1 MDEFAAQIEA
11 LEHAWMR
18 AWMARDRGGMKSL
31 ASSDFVF
38 LLGGK
43 DSAVLDRPSWL
54 EATTQRLQ
62 CESYRFH
69 DIYVRQH
76 KRCAIFA
83 ARMSFEGRIG
93 RTAWKGELWITD
105 LWKHGRMRRSWK
117 LVERIVSRAES
128 DVELGAEITAMQL
141 WK

>member
-1 MDEFAAQIEA
+1 MDAFAADIES
-11 LEHAWMR
+11 LEHLFAR
-18 AWMARDRGGMKSL
+18 AWMKRDRNAMKAI
-31 ASSDFVF
+31 ASSEFVF

-54 EATTQRLQ
+54 DATASRLRCDHYQ
-62 CESYRFH
+62 FH

-93 RTAWKGELWITD
+93 RSEWKGELWLTD
-105 LWKHGRMRRSWK
+105 LWKRGRVRRKWK
-117 LVERIVSRAES
+117 LTERIVTRAES
-128 DVELGAEITAMQL
+128 DVQLGAEVTALQL